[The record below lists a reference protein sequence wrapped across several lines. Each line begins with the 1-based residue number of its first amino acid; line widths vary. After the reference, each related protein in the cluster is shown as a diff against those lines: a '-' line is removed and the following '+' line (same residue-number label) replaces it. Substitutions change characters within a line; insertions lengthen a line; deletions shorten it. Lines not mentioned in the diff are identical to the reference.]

1 MAEGELNFDTR
12 SSTFKLVL
20 PSFTI
25 CIKVG
30 IPLWGSLLG

>member
-20 PSFTI
+20 LSFTI
-25 CIKVG
+25 CIKVR
-30 IPLWGSLLG
+30 IPVLASLLG